1 MKITRT
7 IGVFLLGAFFA
18 YAGINHFVMPEVYLQ
33 IMPPFLPAPL
43 ALVYISG
50 VFEIL
55 GGLGVLF
62 PKTRSLSGWG
72 LVLLLIA
79 VFPANLYMLIEKVYL
94 PGMPEEEWLL
104 WIRLPL
110 QGVLIAWV
118 WWAAHLRF
126 PKKREKQT
134 SSR

>member
-1 MKITRT
+1 MKMIRT
-7 IGVFLLGAFFA
+7 IGVFLLGAFFT
-18 YAGINHFVMPEVYLQ
+18 YAGINHFLMPEVYLH

-43 ALVYISG
+43 TLVYISG

-55 GGLGVLF
+55 GGLGVLL

-79 VFPANLYMLIEKVYL
+79 VFPANIYMLIEKVYL
-94 PGMPEEEWLL
+94 PGMPQEEWLL
-104 WIRLPL
+104 WGRLPL

-118 WWAAHLRF
+118 WWAIQLRF
-126 PKKREKQT
+126 LKKR
-134 SSR
+134 